1 MTFFFIWPGKTKNL
15 HLKVMIEDYF
25 KRISRYFKAEIAE
38 TPAGKSSYKPGEEEK
53 KILARVPS
61 SSYIIL
67 LDVKGK
73 MLTSEKFAKKME
85 QLFTSGK
92 DNIVFIIGGEQ
103 GSTKLLQ
110 EKSDM
115 LLSLTQLTI
124 THEMARLLLLE
135 QVYRG
140 LTIINNHPYHK

>member
-1 MTFFFIWPGKTKNL
+1 MTFLFIWPGKTKNRYI
-15 HLKVMIEDYF
+15 KAMIEDYIA
-25 KRISRYFKAEIAE
+25 RIGRYIKTEILE
-38 TPAGKSSYKPGEEEK
+38 TQAGKSSYKPGEEEK
-53 KILARVPS
+53 KILARIPS

-73 MLTSEKFAKKME
+73 MLTSEKFAVKME
-85 QLFTSGK
+85 QLLASGK
-92 DNIVFIIGGEQ
+92 DNTVFIIGGEQ

-124 THEMARLLLLE
+124 THEMARLFLLE

>member
-1 MTFFFIWPGKTKNL
+1 MKLCFIWPGKTRNPHIKAL
-15 HLKVMIEDYF
+15 IDDYQS
-25 KRISRYFKAEIAE
+25 RISKYIKSEIIETQAGKMPFKA
-38 TPAGKSSYKPGEEEK
+38 KDEEK
-53 KILARVPS
+53 KIVARMPS

-67 LDVKGK
+67 LDMKGK
-73 MLTSEKFAKKME
+73 MLDSEKLAAKIE

-92 DNIVFIIGGEQ
+92 DCVVFIVGGEQ
-103 GSTKLLQ
+103 GSTKWLQ

-115 LLSLTQLTI
+115 LLSLTQLTT

-140 LTIINNHPYHK
+140 LTIINKHPYHK